1 MDYLSVNYGK
11 RENDSE
17 DEHEDEEEERDQ
29 MDDDYQNQEHYQTI
43 PRPIEAIDE
52 NPEDGDALQKQR
64 TLEKKRIV
72 RSAKSREQRNS
83 QNKAAKEYDQNSND
97 SFKITDAD
105 TRN

>member
-29 MDDDYQNQEHYQTI
+29 MDDDYQTI

-83 QNKAAKEYDQNSND
+83 QNKPAKEYDQNSND

>member
-83 QNKAAKEYDQNSND
+83 QNKPAKEYDQNSND